1 MEIKQAVLAVLFNLV
16 INAMKIKGDIQSANR
31 LSVEMESNKKDK
43 NVIME
48 RNLDVWNVEKMTL
61 NISALKMLWWEQHVF
76 LYQSIFVE
84 IMFLIVENNVM
95 P

>member
-48 RNLDVWNVEKMTL
+48 RNLDV
-61 NISALKMLWWEQHVF
+61 
-76 LYQSIFVE
+76 
-84 IMFLIVENNVM
+84 
-95 P
+95 